1 MNHIDILKNLSN
13 LTFNGKG
20 ESFVEQKF
28 LSPLLECLGY
38 ETHKDY
44 EVYRHGDSGIDFK
57 LNYPPVESGA
67 KKVKHY
73 NPDYIPTIRK
83 KIFWI
88 IEAKSPSINYPFEY
102 NYIIQGLQ
110 YSIHP
115 EIQAKYL
122 ILSNG
127 KYTNIYDVYS
137 STFFEKDMYTPILM
151 FDNKELINKWDEI
164 YSLLGV
170 EKIRNKIEESITNLY
185 EKLCLSTLDK
195 NYPFELTRKITK
207 NNYKLSSQIERYR
220 NKLYVEKLD
229 EEYNKT
235 NEYLKKASLKELEIG
250 MEYPLRRG
258 SNNPSVYYV
267 MKLLD
272 TENEENTFEKLISNY
287 AKLSYFQK
295 EHCFVGLRFL
305 YQQTKDIKIQ
315 KNIKDFIVEN
325 MDKPLNP
332 LNKAETLFL
341 RCIRKIILI
350 HIHPKLRNKIN
361 ESLESAPEIIKFID
375 KPLASNYT
383 YKDELI
389 FHDNYFNF
397 LKTLTED
404 KLNLIILELEKIEN
418 ILEED
423 YKLAQKNIPDEE
435 KDLLGGFATLGIG
448 NKIWSLKN
456 IATNMKIVG
465 EKSLGKL
472 NEN

>member
-1 MNHIDILKNLSN
+1 MKQQELLTNLSK
-13 LTFNGKG
+13 LSFEGKG

-44 EVYRHGDSGIDFK
+44 EVYRHGDSFIDFK
-57 LNYPPVESGA
+57 LNYPPVENGA

-88 IEAKSPSINYPFEY
+88 IEAKSPSTTHPFEY
-102 NYIIQGLQ
+102 NYITQGLQ
-110 YSIHP
+110 YCIHP

-127 KYTNIYDVYS
+127 NHTDIFDIFNA
-137 STFFEKDMYTPILM
+137 TFFEQDMYTPILT
-151 FDNKELINKWDEI
+151 FRNQELINRWNEI
-164 YSLLGV
+164 YSLLSV
-170 EKIRNKIEESITNLY
+170 EKMRNKIEESIMSLY
-185 EKLCLSTLDK
+185 EKLCLSSLDK
-195 NYPFELTRKITK
+195 NYPFELTKKITR
-207 NNYKLSSQIERYR
+207 NNRHLSDKIERHR
-220 NKLYVEKLD
+220 IKLYVEKFD
-229 EEYNKT
+229 EEYKQT
-235 NEYLKKASLKELEIG
+235 KEYLQIASLNELEIG
-250 MEYPLRRG
+250 MEYPLGRG

-272 TENEENTFEKLISNY
+272 TENEENIFEKLISNY
-287 AKLSYFQK
+287 DKLSYFQK
-295 EHCFVGLRFL
+295 EHCFVGLCFL
-305 YQQTKDIKIQ
+305 YQQTKNIEIQ

-325 MDKPLNP
+325 MEKPLNP

-361 ESLESAPEIIKFID
+361 ESLKSAPEIIRFVN

-383 YKDELI
+383 YSDELI
-389 FHDNYFNF
+389 FHDNYFKF
-397 LKTLTED
+397 LKNLTED
-404 KLNLIILELEKIEN
+404 KLNSIILELEKIEN

-423 YKLAQKNIPDEE
+423 YELAQKNIPDEE
-435 KDLLGGFATLGIG
+435 RDLLGGFATLGIG

-456 IATNMKIVG
+456 IATNMTVIKK
-465 EKSLGKL
+465 EEL
-472 NEN
+472 NK

>member
-1 MNHIDILKNLSN
+1 MNTLEILKKLSN
-13 LTFNGKG
+13 LTFDGKG

-44 EVYRHGDSGIDFK
+44 EIYRHGDSVIDFK

-88 IEAKSPSINYPFEY
+88 IEAKSPSINYPFDY
-102 NYIIQGLQ
+102 NYIVQGLQ
-110 YSIHP
+110 YCIHP

-127 KYTNIYDVYS
+127 KYTEIYDVFN
-137 STFFEKDMYTPILM
+137 STFFEKDIYASILT
-151 FDNKELINKWDEI
+151 FENKELVNKWDEI

-170 EKIRNKIEESITNLY
+170 EKIRIKIEEFITNFY
-185 EKLCLSTLDK
+185 EKLCLSSLDK
-195 NYPFELTRKITK
+195 NYPFELTSKITK
-207 NNYKLSSQIERYR
+207 NNYELSRQIERYR

-250 MEYPLRRG
+250 MEYPLGRG

-272 TENEENTFEKLISNY
+272 TENEENIFEKLISNY
-287 AKLSYFQK
+287 NKLSYFQK
-295 EHCFVGLRFL
+295 EHCFVWLCFL
-305 YQQTKDIKIQ
+305 YQNTKNIDVQ
-315 KNIKDFIVEN
+315 KKIKDFIVEN
-325 MDKPLNP
+325 MDKPLNS
-332 LNKAETLFL
+332 LNKAEIMFL

-361 ESLESAPEIIKFID
+361 ESLKSAPEIIRFVN

-397 LKTLTED
+397 LKTLTENE
-404 KLNLIILELEKIEN
+404 LNLIILELEKIEN

-423 YKLAQKNIPDEE
+423 YKLVQKNIPDEE
-435 KDLLGGFATLGIG
+435 RDLLGGFANLGIG

-456 IATNMKIVG
+456 IATNMTVIKK
-465 EKSLGKL
+465 EEFNK
-472 NEN
+472 

>member
-1 MNHIDILKNLSN
+1 MNHFDILEKLSN
-13 LTFNGKG
+13 LTFDGKG

-44 EVYRHGDSGIDFK
+44 EVYRHGDSVIDFK
-57 LNYPPVESGA
+57 LNYPPVECGA

-102 NYIIQGLQ
+102 NYITQGLQ

-127 KYTNIYDVYS
+127 KHTNIYDVYT
-137 STFFEKDMYTPILM
+137 STFFEKDMYTPILT
-151 FDNKELINKWDEI
+151 FNNKELVNKWEEI
-164 YSLLGV
+164 YSLLSV
-170 EKIRNKIEESITNLY
+170 EKIRNKIEESIINLY
-185 EKLCLSTLDK
+185 EKLCLSSLDK

-207 NNYKLSSQIERYR
+207 NNNQLSDKIERHR
-220 NKLYVEKLD
+220 IKLYVVKFD
-229 EEYNKT
+229 EEYNRT
-235 NEYLKKASLKELEIG
+235 NEDLKKASLKELEIG
-250 MEYPLRRG
+250 MEYPLGRG
-258 SNNPSVYYV
+258 SNNPSIYYV
-267 MKLLD
+267 SKLLD
-272 TENEENTFEKLISNY
+272 SENEETIFKRLILNY
-287 AKLSYFQK
+287 DSLSYFQK
-295 EHCFVGLRFL
+295 EHCFVGLCFL
-305 YQQTKDIKIQ
+305 YQQTKDIEIQ

-341 RCIRKIILI
+341 RSIRKIILI
-350 HIHPKLRNKIN
+350 HIHPKLRDKIN
-361 ESLESAPEIIKFID
+361 ESLKSAPEIIKYVD

-389 FHDNYFNF
+389 FHDNNFNF

-423 YKLAQKNIPDEE
+423 YKLAQKNIPDDEN
-435 KDLLGGFATLGIG
+435 DLLGGFATLGIG

-456 IATNMKIVG
+456 IATNMKVIG
-465 EKSLGKL
+465 EK
-472 NEN
+472 